1 MTERDPIIEQLVH
14 DAQATE
20 ARMLPAHGELN
31 EHHIAHVRSC
41 LAAHCGKT
49 GKKLEDIARE
59 MRVNPGLLLR
69 LAQADYDPMMDD
81 FARRVDLWLK
91 TIDQP
96 DGTPTEPQQMVSTR
110 VVDTMRAI
118 IKNVCAARAIG
129 IIVGESGTSKT
140 LVLQAAADYWNPG
153 YYMHC
158 VQEAS
163 RPGPVIKQ
171 LAKAMGVTAR
181 YRNGE
186 SFMAIVDSLKATP
199 RALYID
205 QADYLPFK
213 SLNIFRDIHKLTRCP
228 IILCGTQELNDTLNQ
243 ENALRVQ
250 FARLILHRYNIND
263 EAGMDGRPLFSVDEI
278 IAYSREMK
286 LHLTLDA
293 AGEATDIVNIRDF
306 GGLGSLNYLLLNAH
320 TIALAE
326 QRRAKKTG
334 RVFIHP
340 AHIHQALA
348 SMNDAASGQRLEQR
362 RQVAA
367 EKRRKVAVA

>member
-1 MTERDPIIEQLVH
+1 MTNPIIDQLAH
-14 DAQATE
+14 DVRATE

-31 EHHIAHVRSC
+31 EHHIAHVKAT
-41 LAAHCGKT
+41 LHEHCQRHNKQ
-49 GKKLEDIARE
+49 LEQVARE
-59 MRVNPGLLLR
+59 MRVNVGTLLR
-69 LAQADYDPMMDD
+69 LIQQDYDPMMDD

-91 TIDQP
+91 TADLP
-96 DGTPTEPQQMVSTR
+96 DGAPTEPQQMVYTR

-118 IKNVCAARAIG
+118 IQSVYNAKAIG

-140 LVLQAAADYWNPG
+140 LVLQAAADYWFPG
-153 YYMHC
+153 VYMHC

-171 LAKAMGVTAR
+171 LASTMGVSAR
-181 YRNGE
+181 YRNSE
-186 SFMAIVDSLKATP
+186 SFQAIVNSLKATP
-199 RALYID
+199 RMLFID
-205 QADYLPFK
+205 QADYLPFR

-228 IILCGTQELNDTLNQ
+228 IILCGTEELNETLAQ

-293 AGEATDIVNIRDF
+293 ADEATDIVNIRDF
-306 GGLGSLNYLLLNAH
+306 GGLGRLNYLLLNAH

-326 QRRAKKTG
+326 QRRLKKTG

-340 AHIHQALA
+340 AHIREALR
-348 SMNDAASGQRLEQR
+348 SMDDLATQERIEAR
-362 RQVAA
+362 RQVSA
-367 EKRRKVAVA
+367 EKRRKVAV